1 MDANKPSSPSDRY
14 IQMSGRRRIRGSA
27 LHRLRGALLDQIKAW
42 LVEAPQ
48 EKLKQLTEMMRAIQ
62 LNSMAEK
69 LEKTLNEI
77 EQQTSNCTVV

>member
-1 MDANKPSSPSDRY
+1 
-14 IQMSGRRRIRGSA
+14 MSGRRRIRGSA
-27 LHRLRGALLDQIKAW
+27 LRHRLRGPLLDQIKAW